1 MLARDCDERN
11 IMDEQEQKPEETNAS
26 GGKKKEEGMTVEGI
40 VTESLRGKFRVQMV
54 ADGEQI
60 DPKNPKHEI
69 LAHLAGKMRKHFIKI
84 VPGDR
89 VKVEVSPYD
98 ITRGRITFR
107 CKK

>member
-1 MLARDCDERN
+1 
-11 IMDEQEQKPEETNAS
+11 MDENTKNTG

-54 ADGEQI
+54 TEGENI
-60 DPKNPKHEI
+60 DPDAPKHEV
-69 LAHLAGKMRKHFIKI
+69 LAHLAGKMRKNFIKI

-107 CKK
+107 MKK

>member
-1 MLARDCDERN
+1 
-11 IMDEQEQKPEETNAS
+11 MDDDKNTNETTPAALNAG

-40 VTESLRGKFRVQMV
+40 VTESLKGKFRVQMV
-54 ADGEQI
+54 AEGADI
-60 DPKNPKHEI
+60 DPNSPRCEI
-69 LAHLAGKMRKHFIKI
+69 LAHLAGKMRKNFIKI

-107 CKK
+107 MKN